1 MLVCW
6 FCVSDVGHYR
16 EELILNATV
25 FVMRVWGGQY
35 REELILNATV
45 FVVWV
50 WGVQYTEELILNII
64 VFILKVRWRAI

>member
-16 EELILNATV
+16 EELILNAT
-25 FVMRVWGGQY
+25 
-35 REELILNATV
+35 L
-45 FVVWV
+45 FVVRV
-50 WGVQYTEELILNII
+50 WGVQYREELILNII